1 MRGCFLHEIRQN
13 EVSKAVGFRDS
24 GNGGIRRRRVLID
37 ESTTPDKTQD
47 SVHRKGKL
55 ANMTSYTNA
64 ARFDRQA
71 RVTDL
76 IPKRII
82 SIGLWFLS
90 GVASICGLES
100 LHIYGTQLA
109 ELTGSNHALSL
120 GLTGPGSLAAWFSS
134 SLLAMTAV
142 MAVMIYSIRRHKVD
156 DYRGRYRIW
165 LWAALVLIVAS
176 MDATA
181 RLHALLP
188 VSLTKLSGIPLTY
201 GNQSAWW
208 LVGWGMV
215 GCLIGLWLF
224 VDMRQ
229 CRSARL
235 ASLLCI
241 GLYAAAVGFEL
252 NWIQLNYVE
261 PINTVVASSTGL
273 SGHLMLF
280 MIAIIYARYV
290 YLDAQ
295 GKIGFRSLQPVES
308 IKSKRAKSTIETTS
322 TSVSGEDTDVE
333 KSPSHRKTDLDPGQE
348 DVVANMEDDAHV
360 AADDQPRK
368 LSKAERRK
376 LRKQMRNQRH
386 AA

>member
-1 MRGCFLHEIRQN
+1 M
-13 EVSKAVGFRDS
+13 GFRDS

-37 ESTTPDKTQD
+37 ESRTPNKTEG
-47 SVHRKGKL
+47 SVHRKGEL
-55 ANMTSYTNA
+55 ANMTSYTDA

-82 SIGLWFLS
+82 SIGLWFIL
-90 GVASICGLES
+90 GVVSICGLES
-100 LHIYGTQLA
+100 LHIYGAHLA
-109 ELTGSNHALSL
+109 EITGSNHALSL

-165 LWAALVLIVAS
+165 FWAALVLIVAS

-188 VSLTKLSGIPLTY
+188 VSLTKLSGIPLIY
-201 GNQSAWW
+201 DNQSAWW
-208 LVGWGMV
+208 LVSWGMT

-252 NWIQLNYVE
+252 NWIRLNYAE

-280 MIAIIYARYV
+280 MIAIIYARHV

-295 GKIGFRSLQPVES
+295 GKISFHTLKQVES
-308 IKSKRAKSTIETTS
+308 IKSKRAKSPVETTS
-322 TSVSGEDTDVE
+322 RSVSSKDE
-333 KSPSHRKTDLDPGQE
+333 KSPSHRKTDLDPEQE
-348 DVVANMEDDAHV
+348 EIVDNPKDDAHV
-360 AADDQPRK
+360 TADHQPRK